1 MKNKSN
7 KIIAFILSMVMI
19 LSNVLPNI
27 TSDVFGL
34 IPATE
39 WFSGPTTIEPLI
51 EYSDSGQ
58 ALPERETTGTDLDNF
73 EFSLKYGTIEDEI
86 ENDTLFV
93 KDQSNKINATLRIEY
108 RGEQSYNAGD
118 LSMTFN
124 YPTGIYRNSPNHDML
139 SDVGAELEGSGSGRG
154 DWYYTKKN
162 GELIF
167 TNKQATTGSFTSSI
181 EIVLEMPG
189 IRNVISGFNSTLSAS
204 LNVNEFDTVLNS
216 KNLFF
221 STKTTHDE
229 LKLNDI
235 ELIPYTYRTY
245 STDSSTYIYNGYKL
259 DDYYIIGICLC
270 SFLDQNNRGYNLTD
284 TVTVPDDCFIFKD
297 TVKNNSNVYVETGYS
312 ENSTVI
318 GGRNNTLYIAVPKNN
333 YTTDDQITVTWNKKA
348 VFLDEGETWEES
360 LEKKIPVTEN
370 NIVVNTINAKS
381 GINKRPR
388 TDDLIRLDFGENRG
402 REVEWEIDLSDN
414 TGYSEDPVSFAPKY
428 TEIIDE
434 HTYLTDKNRNKVREF
449 IEDEYYLTY
458 LEFYSPSKGKKTDD
472 CNINIY
478 AKKDFDLEYTYIDNI
493 VFNNTKSIKVNLDS
507 SKKYT
512 DFKITIDGNW
522 AGGKNKDRQSPSI
535 RIGAF
540 LNVLDFSHNEA
551 MVKNEVSCNEV
562 LNNDISLENIYYAYM
577 TIKDIYAEVKASA
590 SRVSYKL
597 NDSKISYEPSL
608 SGYYHTTIPRK
619 YYDSFKVH
627 RLSFDISIPSYMN
640 FGEITKEQISIQ
652 DTVYNENDN
661 SLVSNKIT
669 SEYFNMNYTINQKD
683 NNKILSINITIK
695 DGYYISHLKK
705 IGTYDFYYA
714 QGYFFFKPL
723 IYMDFDTYSNLL
735 NIGKLPTSFPVSISN
750 YKCEDFIYIPDTC
763 WKNQSD
769 NSYTTLTIPS
779 LAGNTYQGVEKF
791 ANTGSGFTKDPSMT
805 TAGGDYSYKLRIAGG
820 ETTLDNII
828 LYDNLEEAYGD
839 KEYWKGTFN
848 GLDTTLLDMICEG
861 EDYNYTVYY
870 SKDKNQVF
878 DLSDAGWIKEA
889 KWTDALS
896 NVKSIAIDLGGIRL
910 NPKSLAY
917 VIVNMKAPENA
928 NPGLK
933 AYNSYAADY
942 KAYDSSTGTL
952 METIKALPSNTT
964 EVIYNKNITYTVNK
978 VWDGKATDS
987 VEVKLFAN
995 SEEKETITLNADNK
1009 WTHTFTDLPALD
1021 DSFSPIEYT
1030 VEETALNLYNTS
1042 YETVTDKDGNITTTV
1057 VNTRVPD
1064 IYTITK
1070 AWNINSEKI
1079 KLNIKTESGYD
1090 AEYDY
1095 INILDNDGNILE
1107 SIDFEKLGLVI
1118 SKNEYKTDKT
1128 YTAEVHMK
1136 DGKVYKTPVNMN
1148 KFTPTPIECDLYVD
1162 GKVADTFTLNE
1173 ENGWKYTVIPSEK
1186 DNTNGISLYSDDVII
1201 SDADDIIIVDPG
1213 DNPVG
1218 DDGEPHEYKD
1228 LDGVCAECGKTKEDG
1243 YHYIIEEAG
1252 DVEPH
1257 DYIDFNGVCAE
1268 CGETLE
1274 NGYHNTEKPKEPDNT
1289 EDDKKEEN
1297 NYHEYVDD
1305 NGICSVCGK
1314 SKDEHDKGTVIGKD
1328 DEEGIPVIPELPTD
1342 PHSIKEKTKGEWKTS
1357 ITHTENGNNIDYTI
1371 TNDVQ
1376 HEIEISTITVSDPP
1390 EIVDTGN
1397 NNYLWIYLVIF
1408 GIGLTGMFFSKKK
1421 KAII

>member
-19 LSNVLPNI
+19 LSTILPNI
-27 TSDVFGL
+27 SSDVFG
-34 IPATE
+34 IM
-39 WFSGPTTIEPLI
+39 FSNSTTGSVEPVV
-51 EYSDSGQ
+51 EYSNSGQ

-108 RGEQSYNAGD
+108 RGVQSYNAGD
-118 LSMTFN
+118 LSITFN
-124 YPTGIYRNSPNHDML
+124 YPTGIYRNNPNYDML

-181 EIVLEMPG
+181 EIVLEMPE
-189 IRNVISGFNSTLSAS
+189 IRQVISGFNSIMNAS
-204 LNVNEFDTVLNS
+204 FNINGIDTVLNS
-216 KNLFF
+216 KTLYF
-221 STKTTHDE
+221 STETTHDE
-229 LKLNDI
+229 M
-235 ELIPYTYRTY
+235 ELIKIESKSYTYTTY
-245 STDSSTYIYNGYKL
+245 SKDSSTYIYNGYKL
-259 DDYYIIGICLC
+259 DDYFIVPVYFYNSITCYK
-270 SFLDQNNRGYNLTD
+270 RGGTVTD
-284 TVTVPDDCFIFKD
+284 TIIVPEECFIFQFTGRED
-297 TVKNNSNVYVETGYS
+297 SNVYV
-312 ENSTVI
+312 STDKIEDNITSAIVPFYLAI
-318 GGRNNTLYIAVPKNN
+318 PKNT
-333 YTTDDQITVTWNKKA
+333 YTTDDTITITWNKKA
-348 VFLDEGETWEES
+348 VFFDVNETWEDT
-360 LEKKIPVTEN
+360 LEKTIPITDN
-370 NIVVNTINAKS
+370 KIVVNSVDLKS
-381 GINKRPR
+381 NVSKSSN
-388 TDDLIRLDFGENRG
+388 TNVFYHYYFGENG
-402 REVEWEIDLSDN
+402 GTNFSWKINLAAN
-414 TGYSEDPVSFAPKY
+414 NGYRVDKVSFTPKH

-434 HTYLTDKNRNKVREF
+434 NTCLYPSSYVIGKDSKIRDFN
-449 IEDEYYLTY
+449 EDEYYLTY
-458 LEFYSPSKGKKTDD
+458 IQFSKQQYSSKTDD
-472 CNINIY
+472 CSVSIY
-478 AKKDFDLEYTYIDNI
+478 AKRDSDIEYTLIENFTY
-493 VFNNTKSIKVNLDS
+493 NNTQNIKVNLDTS
-507 SKKYT
+507 QKYT
-512 DFKITIDGNW
+512 DFKIAIDGNW
-522 AGGKNKDRQSPSI
+522 ISSPCPVI
-535 RIGAF
+535 EIGAF
-540 LNVLDFSHNEA
+540 INVLDFSHGEKTVYNEA
-551 MVKNEVSCNEV
+551 TYREV
-562 LNNDISLENIYYAYM
+562 LNNDEYIKKKISNSIPIINGNISVVADMYTYEPYKYYL
-577 TIKDIYAEVKASA
+577 K
-590 SRVSYKL
+590 
-597 NDSKISYEPSL
+597 DSKINYNIYATGNFNTPIDVSHHSI
-608 SGYYHTTIPRK
+608 SKIHN
-619 YYDSFKVH
+619 
-627 RLSFDISIPSYMN
+627 LSFDVTIPSYMN
-640 FGEITKEQISIQ
+640 FSEITKEQITIS
-652 DTVYNENDN
+652 DAVYNENDN
-661 SLVSNKIT
+661 SLVSNKAT
-669 SEYFNMNYTINQKD
+669 SEFFDFDYSIKQKD
-683 NNKILSINITIK
+683 KEKVLSVNINIK
-695 DGYYISHLKK
+695 DGYYISPK
-705 IGTYDFYYA
+705 
-714 QGYFFFKPL
+714 GYFSFKNTL
-723 IYMDFDTYSNLL
+723 YIDLDTYSNLL
-735 NIGKLPTSFPVSISN
+735 NIGKLPSRFNFSITN
-750 YKCEDFIYIPDTC
+750 YKCEDFSSSGIIWSNDSS
-763 WKNQSD
+763 SD
-769 NSYTTLTIPS
+769 ASYYSIPS

-791 ANTGSGFTKDPSMT
+791 VNTGSGFTKDLSGT
-805 TAGGDYSYKLRIAGG
+805 TPGGDYSYKLRIAGG
-820 ETTLDNII
+820 ETTLDNIV

-839 KEYWKGTFN
+839 NEYWKGTFN

-870 SKDKNQVF
+870 SKDKNQAF
-878 DLSDAGWIKEA
+878 DLSDADWIKEA
-889 KWTDALS
+889 DWTDALS
-896 NVKSIAIDLGGIRL
+896 DVKSIAIDLGGIRL

-978 VWDGKATDS
+978 VWDGKAADS

-1070 AWNINSEKI
+1070 VWNINSEKI

-1213 DNPVG
+1213 DNPGG

-1243 YHYIIEEAG
+1243 YHYIIEEVG